1 MKDTM
6 MLEDWRTVQLF
17 LGENGVCEVEVDSNK
32 PSNIRCNCKE
42 GSTRCAHVKHVR
54 KIMDENDGHYTIS
67 VPAEIDEMEALV
79 AMSSAEDFRKFIV
92 KYGKVEV
99 L

>member
-1 MKDTM
+1 MKDTLM
-6 MLEDWRTVQLF
+6 TEDWRTVQLF
-17 LGENGVCEVEVDSNK
+17 LGDNGVCEVEVDSNK
-32 PSNIRCNCKE
+32 PSNIRCNC
-42 GSTRCAHVKHVR
+42 GTSRCAHVKHVR
-54 KIMDENDGHYTIS
+54 KIMDENEGHYTIS

-79 AMSSAEDFRKFIV
+79 AMSSAEEFRNFIV